1 MMSNPVAL
9 KNFDVYLMA
18 CSIFWGISVE
28 KYIDSYVKM

>member
-18 CSIFWGISVE
+18 CSIFWGISV
-28 KYIDSYVKM
+28 KNTLIHM